1 MVKNYNLIYIVWQQI
16 MSKFSYIKEFQYLY
30 GEHFTRIQ
38 TIFGK
43 RFYHWLYIIRRV
55 LLKVAKKLSRP
66 YSRRVRK
73 CFESCF
79 NLLTRFDSEYS
90 IEICLKL
97 ESFISP
103 LQQVDPRLAIL
114 LVKVISDLFTNVD
127 FSRFVDDARKDFI
140 EGSSTF
146 LIKGSRTLAKK
157 TSYCTLRVFNSF
169 SRYPQSFPEWVSLW
183 VSLIPV
189 PRPIVSR
196 KFLRSRMNLCVF
208 GYFCKHLSS
217 IPLKRR
223 YRVLCISGFFKFL
236 IARLFCNY
244 TQQSSQMQMIMLR
257 NF

>member
-1 MVKNYNLIYIVWQQI
+1 ML
-16 MSKFSYIKEFQYLY
+16 KFRQIKEFQDLY
-30 GEHFTRIQ
+30 GEHFTRIK
-38 TIFGK
+38 TILGK
-43 RFYHWLYIIRRV
+43 RFYHWFYIIRRV

-127 FSRFVDDARKDFI
+127 FSRFVDSARKDFI
-140 EGSSTF
+140 EGS
-146 LIKGSRTLAKK
+146 RTLDKK
-157 TSYCTLRVFNSF
+157 TSYCTLRVFDSI
-169 SRYPQSFPEWVSLW
+169 SEYPKFFPEWVNLW

-208 GYFCKHLSS
+208 GHFCKHLSS

-223 YRVLCISGFFKFL
+223 YRVLCISGFFKVL

-244 TQQSSQMQMIMLR
+244 TQQSSQMQMTMLR